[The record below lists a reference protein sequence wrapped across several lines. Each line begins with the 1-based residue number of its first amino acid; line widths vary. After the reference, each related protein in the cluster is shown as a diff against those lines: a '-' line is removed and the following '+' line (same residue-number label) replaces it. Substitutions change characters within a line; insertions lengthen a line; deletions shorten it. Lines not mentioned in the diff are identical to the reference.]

1 MSTLIQVGVLMLTML
16 IGTILKELIPIPV
29 PATIY
34 GMIILFILLKTK
46 IVKISDIEPISS
58 RLLAVLAFLFVPAG
72 VGMINE
78 FASLKGHIAVVI
90 IAIFLSNFATLF
102 VTGHVV
108 QLIQKRGQKNDK

>member
-1 MSTLIQVGVLMLTML
+1 MSSLIQVGVLMLTML
-16 IGTILKELIPIPV
+16 VGTVLKELIPVPV

-34 GMIILFILLKTK
+34 GMILLFILLKAK
-46 IVKISDIEPISS
+46 VIKVHDIEPISS

-78 FASLKGHIAVVI
+78 FNSLKGHIVVVFL
-90 IAIFLSNFATLF
+90 AIFLSNFITLF

-108 QLIQKRGQKNDK
+108 QIIQKRGNKHDK